1 MTATPAHPSPKTTGA
16 TFVLPISS
24 IVSQEAQLDAIYGEP
39 VPAAVLKEVPIV
51 TAEYRAFIEASPF
64 VVLATAGP
72 NGDGLDCSP
81 RGDPAGFVR
90 VLDERTLAIPDRR
103 GNNRVDSLRNIVR
116 DGRVGLLFLVPGVG
130 ETLRVNGRAVLS
142 ADPDLRA
149 SFAAGEQRDKVPA
162 TVIVIT
168 VESVYI
174 QCPKALVRSKLWDP
188 ATQIERSA
196 LPSMGEILHTISE
209 GNFDGT
215 AFDAAYPE
223 RLRQTI
229 Y

>member
-1 MTATPAHPSPKTTGA
+1 MRTASELTTSELI
-16 TFVLPISS
+16 TS
-24 IVSQEAQLDAIYGEP
+24 EAALDELYGEP
-39 VPAAVLKEVPIV
+39 VPAAVLKELPCIS
-51 TAEYRAFIEASPF
+51 EDYRRFIDAAPF
-64 VVLATAGP
+64 VVLATAGAE
-72 NGDGLDCSP
+72 GLDCSP

-116 DGRVGLLFLVPGVG
+116 DPRVALLFLIPGIG

-142 ADPDLRA
+142 RDAELCA
-149 SFAAGEQRDKVPA
+149 SFAMGERGDKVP
-162 TVIVIT
+162 TCVIVI
-168 VESVYI
+168 SVDAVYT

-188 ATQIERSA
+188 ATHVPRSS
-196 LPSMGEILHTISE
+196 LPSMGQILQGISD
-209 GNFDGT
+209 GTFDG
-215 AFDAAYPE
+215 AAYDAAYPE